1 MRNLIQFM
9 KDFVVPQSK
18 KEWTISLISITVR
31 NLTVMKK
38 FYTQIL
44 GLSVLQE
51 FDNEVLI
58 GHGRG
63 SIPLFKLVQGNGD
76 SNSFLTTYS
85 IGFRLS
91 KFSQI
96 GELINRFIMEEQTIM
111 GSGFDGY
118 TTNFYIIDP
127 EGNRLKFMFSE
138 DNPSQDVDQYLE
150 GNEMKRSLHEFI
162 DGIEGA
168 SEEFPASARIT
179 QLHYNVIDVEAT
191 TEFLM
196 NNFSFN
202 TTYDYV
208 TKRKNF
214 KVNRDGYSI
223 AINSWNETNKK
234 SKNIYGLSMIEW
246 RVPNMKELENLVLH
260 LEMNQIPFRYYDAY
274 LKVPTKDG
282 IEYCFK
288 VGDHS

>member
-76 SNSFLTTYS
+76 SDSFLTTYS
-85 IGFRLS
+85 IGFRLTKS
-91 KFSQI
+91 SQI
-96 GELINRFIMEEQTIM
+96 GELMNHFIMEERTII

-118 TTNFYIIDP
+118 TTNFYIMDP
-127 EGNRLKFMFSE
+127 EGNRLKFMVVE
-138 DNPSQDVDQYLE
+138 DNSSQEVDQYLE

-162 DGIEGA
+162 DGIDGA
-168 SEEFPASARIT
+168 S
-179 QLHYNVIDVEAT
+179 
-191 TEFLM
+191 
-196 NNFSFN
+196 
-202 TTYDYV
+202 
-208 TKRKNF
+208 
-214 KVNRDGYSI
+214 
-223 AINSWNETNKK
+223 
-234 SKNIYGLSMIEW
+234 
-246 RVPNMKELENLVLH
+246 
-260 LEMNQIPFRYYDAY
+260 
-274 LKVPTKDG
+274 
-282 IEYCFK
+282 
-288 VGDHS
+288 

>member
-44 GLSVLQE
+44 GFSVLQE

-76 SNSFLTTYS
+76 SDSFLTTYS
-85 IGFRLS
+85 IGFRLAKS
-91 KFSQI
+91 SQI
-96 GELINRFIMEEQTIM
+96 GELINHLIMEEQTII

-118 TTNFYIIDP
+118 TTNFYIMDP
-127 EGNRLKFMFSE
+127 EENRLKFMVVE
-138 DNPSQDVDQYLE
+138 DNSSQEVDQYLE

-179 QLHYNVIDVEAT
+179 QLHYNVMDVEAT
-191 TEFLM
+191 TEFLI
-196 NNFSFN
+196 NNFSFK

-214 KVNRDGYSI
+214 KVNRDGYSL
-223 AINSWNETNKK
+223 AINSWNERNKN
-234 SKNIYGLSMIEW
+234 SKCIYGLSMIEW

-260 LEMNQIPFRYYDAY
+260 LEMNQVPFHYYDAY

>member
-76 SNSFLTTYS
+76 SDSFLTTYS

-118 TTNFYIIDP
+118 TTNFYIMDP
-127 EGNRLKFMFSE
+127 EGNRLKFMVVE
-138 DNPSQDVDQYLE
+138 DNSSQEVDQYLE

-168 SEEFPASARIT
+168 SEEFPVSARIT

-191 TEFLM
+191 TEFLI
-196 NNFSFN
+196 NNFSFK

-214 KVNRDGYSI
+214 KVNRDGYSLS
-223 AINSWNETNKK
+223 INSWNKRNKNSK
-234 SKNIYGLSMIEW
+234 SIYGLSMIEW

-260 LEMNQIPFRYYDAY
+260 LEMNQVPFHYYDAY

>member
-31 NLTVMKK
+31 KLTVMKK

-76 SNSFLTTYS
+76 SDSFLTTYS

-91 KFSQI
+91 KSSQI

-118 TTNFYIIDP
+118 TTNFYIMDP
-127 EGNRLKFMFSE
+127 EGNRLKFMVVE
-138 DNPSQDVDQYLE
+138 DNPSKDIDQYLE
-150 GNEMKRSLHEFI
+150 GNEMKRSLHDFI
-162 DGIEGA
+162 DGIDGA
-168 SEEFPASARIT
+168 SEEFPVSARIT
-179 QLHYNVIDVEAT
+179 QLHYNVIDVEVT
-191 TEFLM
+191 TDFLI

-260 LEMNQIPFRYYDAY
+260 LEMNQVPFHYYDAY

>member
-63 SIPLFKLVQGNGD
+63 SIPLFKLVQRNGD
-76 SNSFLTTYS
+76 PNSFLTTYS
-85 IGFRLS
+85 IGFHLS
-91 KFSQI
+91 KSSQM
-96 GELINRFIMEEQTIM
+96 GELINRLIMKQQTIM
-111 GSGFDGY
+111 GIGFDGY
-118 TTNFYIIDP
+118 TTNFYILDP
-127 EGNRLKFMFSE
+127 EGNRLKFMFVENNSYQE
-138 DNPSQDVDQYLE
+138 VDQYFE

-162 DGIEGA
+162 DGIDGTV
-168 SEEFPASARIT
+168 EEFPVSARIT
-179 QLHYNVIDVEAT
+179 QLHYNVLDVEVAT
-191 TEFLM
+191 DFLT
-196 NNFSFN
+196 NNFSFK

-214 KVNRDGYSI
+214 KVNRHGYSI
-223 AINSWNETNKK
+223 AINSWNEKQNKVLTY
-234 SKNIYGLSMIEW
+234 YGLSMIEW
-246 RVPNMKELENLVLH
+246 RVPSMRELEKLVLH
-260 LEMNQIPFRYYDAY
+260 LEMNQVPFEYYDAY
-274 LKVPTKDG
+274 LKVPTNEG

-288 VGDHS
+288 VGDH

>member
-38 FYTQIL
+38 FYTQIM

-63 SIPLFKLVQGNGD
+63 SIPLFKLVQRNGD
-76 SNSFLTTYS
+76 PNSFLTTYS
-85 IGFRLS
+85 IGFHLS
-91 KFSQI
+91 KSSQM
-96 GELINRFIMEEQTIM
+96 GELINRLIMKQQTIM
-111 GSGFDGY
+111 GTGFDGY
-118 TTNFYIIDP
+118 TTNFYIMDP
-127 EGNRLKFMFSE
+127 EGNRLKFMVVE
-138 DNPSQDVDQYLE
+138 DNPSQEVDQYLE

-162 DGIEGA
+162 DGIDEA
-168 SEEFPASARIT
+168 SEEFPISAKIT
-179 QLHYNVIDVEAT
+179 QLHYNVMDVEAT
-191 TEFLM
+191 TEFLI
-196 NNFSFN
+196 NNFSFK

-234 SKNIYGLSMIEW
+234 SKSIYGLSTIEW

-260 LEMNQIPFRYYDAY
+260 LEMNQVSFHYYDAY
-274 LKVPTKDG
+274 LKVPTRDG

-288 VGDHS
+288 VGEHS

>member
-76 SNSFLTTYS
+76 SDSFLTTYS

-91 KFSQI
+91 KSSQI

-118 TTNFYIIDP
+118 TTNFYIMDP
-127 EGNRLKFMFSE
+127 EGNRLKFMVVE
-138 DNPSQDVDQYLE
+138 DNPSKDIDQYLE
-150 GNEMKRSLHEFI
+150 GNEMKRSLHDFI
-162 DGIEGA
+162 DGIDGA
-168 SEEFPASARIT
+168 SEEFPVSARIT
-179 QLHYNVIDVEAT
+179 QLHYNVIDVEVT
-191 TEFLM
+191 TDFLI

-234 SKNIYGLSMIEW
+234 SKNIYGLSMVEW

-260 LEMNQIPFRYYDAY
+260 LEMNQVPFHYYDAY

>member
-9 KDFVVPQSK
+9 KDFIVPQSK

-76 SNSFLTTYS
+76 SDSFLTTYS
-85 IGFRLS
+85 IGFRLAKS
-91 KFSQI
+91 SQI
-96 GELINRFIMEEQTIM
+96 GELMNHFIMEEQTII

-118 TTNFYIIDP
+118 TTNFYIMDP
-127 EGNRLKFMFSE
+127 EGNRLKFMVVE
-138 DNPSQDVDQYLE
+138 DNSSQEVDQYLE

-162 DGIEGA
+162 DGIDGA

-179 QLHYNVIDVEAT
+179 QLHYNVMDVEAT
-191 TEFLM
+191 TEFLI
-196 NNFSFN
+196 NNFSFK

-214 KVNRDGYSI
+214 NCICVFS
-223 AINSWNETNKK
+223 S
-234 SKNIYGLSMIEW
+234 L
-246 RVPNMKELENLVLH
+246 
-260 LEMNQIPFRYYDAY
+260 FRYFY
-274 LKVPTKDG
+274 LT
-282 IEYCFK
+282 F
-288 VGDHS
+288 S

>member
-76 SNSFLTTYS
+76 SDSFLTTYS
-85 IGFRLS
+85 IGFRLTKS
-91 KFSQI
+91 SQI
-96 GELINRFIMEEQTIM
+96 GELMNHFIMEEQTII

-118 TTNFYIIDP
+118 TTNFYIMDP
-127 EGNRLKFMFSE
+127 EGNRLKFMVVE
-138 DNPSQDVDQYLE
+138 DNSSQEVDQYLE

-162 DGIEGA
+162 DGIDGA

-179 QLHYNVIDVEAT
+179 QLHYNVMDVEAT
-191 TEFLM
+191 TEFLI
-196 NNFSFN
+196 NNFSFK

-214 KVNRDGYSI
+214 KVNRDGYSL
-223 AINSWNETNKK
+223 AINSWNERNKNSK
-234 SKNIYGLSMIEW
+234 SIYGLSMIEW

-260 LEMNQIPFRYYDAY
+260 LEMNQVSFHYYDAY
-274 LKVPTKDG
+274 LKVPTRDG

-288 VGDHS
+288 VGEHS

>member
-44 GLSVLQE
+44 GLSALQE

-76 SNSFLTTYS
+76 SDSFLTTYS

-91 KFSQI
+91 KSSQI

-118 TTNFYIIDP
+118 TTNFYIMDP
-127 EGNRLKFMFSE
+127 EGNRLKFMVVE
-138 DNPSQDVDQYLE
+138 DNPSKDIDQYLE
-150 GNEMKRSLHEFI
+150 GNEMKRSLHDFI
-162 DGIEGA
+162 DGIDGA
-168 SEEFPASARIT
+168 SEEFPVSARIT
-179 QLHYNVIDVEAT
+179 QLHYNVIDVEVT
-191 TEFLM
+191 TDFLI

-260 LEMNQIPFRYYDAY
+260 LEMNQVPFHYYDAY

-288 VGDHS
+288 VGDHL

>member
-168 SEEFPASARIT
+168 SEEFPVSARIT

>member
-76 SNSFLTTYS
+76 SDSFLTTYS

-91 KFSQI
+91 KSSQI

-118 TTNFYIIDP
+118 TTNFYIMDP
-127 EGNRLKFMFSE
+127 EGNRLKFMVVE
-138 DNPSQDVDQYLE
+138 DNPSKDIDQYLE
-150 GNEMKRSLHEFI
+150 GNEMKRSLHDFI
-162 DGIEGA
+162 DGIDGA
-168 SEEFPASARIT
+168 SEEFPVSARIT
-179 QLHYNVIDVEAT
+179 QLHYNVIDVEVT
-191 TEFLM
+191 TDFLI

-260 LEMNQIPFRYYDAY
+260 LEMNQVPFHYYDAY

>member
-168 SEEFPASARIT
+168 SEEFPVSARIT
-179 QLHYNVIDVEAT
+179 QLHYNVMDVEAT
-191 TEFLM
+191 TEFLI
-196 NNFSFN
+196 NNFSFK

-260 LEMNQIPFRYYDAY
+260 LEMNQVSFHYYDAY
-274 LKVPTKDG
+274 LKVPTRDG

>member
-76 SNSFLTTYS
+76 SDSFLTTYS
-85 IGFRLS
+85 IGFRLTKS
-91 KFSQI
+91 SQI
-96 GELINRFIMEEQTIM
+96 GELMNHFIMEEQTII

-118 TTNFYIIDP
+118 TTNFYIMDP
-127 EGNRLKFMFSE
+127 EGNRLKFMVVE
-138 DNPSQDVDQYLE
+138 DNSSQEVDQYLE

-162 DGIEGA
+162 DGIDEA
-168 SEEFPASARIT
+168 SEEFPVSAKIT
-179 QLHYNVIDVEAT
+179 QLHYNVMDVEAT
-191 TEFLM
+191 TEFLI
-196 NNFSFN
+196 NNFSFK

-234 SKNIYGLSMIEW
+234 SKSIYGLSTIEW
-246 RVPNMKELENLVLH
+246 RVPNMKELENLVLY
-260 LEMNQIPFRYYDAY
+260 LEMNQVSFHYYDAY
-274 LKVPTKDG
+274 LKVPTRDG

-288 VGDHS
+288 VGEHS

>member
-76 SNSFLTTYS
+76 SDSFLTTYS
-85 IGFRLS
+85 IGFRLAKS
-91 KFSQI
+91 SQI
-96 GELINRFIMEEQTIM
+96 GELMNHFIMEEQTII

-118 TTNFYIIDP
+118 TTNFYIMDP
-127 EGNRLKFMFSE
+127 EGNRLKFMVVE
-138 DNPSQDVDQYLE
+138 DNPSQEVDQYLE
-150 GNEMKRSLHEFI
+150 GTEMNRSLHEFI
-162 DGIEGA
+162 DGVDA
-168 SEEFPASARIT
+168 LSEEFPPSATIA
-179 QLHYNVIDVEAT
+179 QVHYNVADVEETGA
-191 TEFLM
+191 FLTDA
-196 NNFSFN
+196 FLFN
-202 TTYDYV
+202 TTFDYV

-214 KVNRDGYSI
+214 KINRDGYSLS
-223 AINSWNETNKK
+223 INSWKFIPRFNEDF
-234 SKNIYGLSMIEW
+234 YGVSEIEW
-246 RVPNMKELENLVLH
+246 RVPNMRELENLVLN
-260 LEMNQIPFRYYDAY
+260 LESKKVPFHYYDAV

-282 IEYCFK
+282 VQFYFK
-288 VGDHS
+288 VGDPI

>member
-76 SNSFLTTYS
+76 SDSFLTTYS
-85 IGFRLS
+85 IGFRLARS
-91 KFSQI
+91 SQI
-96 GELINRFIMEEQTIM
+96 GIMEEQTII

-118 TTNFYIIDP
+118 TTNFYIMDP
-127 EGNRLKFMFSE
+127 EGNRLKFMVVE
-138 DNPSQDVDQYLE
+138 DNSSQKVDQYLE

-162 DGIEGA
+162 DGIDGA

-179 QLHYNVIDVEAT
+179 QLHYNVMDVEAT
-191 TEFLM
+191 TEFLI
-196 NNFSFN
+196 NNFSFK

-208 TKRKNF
+208 TKRNNF
-214 KVNRDGYSI
+214 KVNRDGYSV
-223 AINSWNETNKK
+223 AINSWNERNKNSK
-234 SKNIYGLSMIEW
+234 SIYGLSMIEW

-260 LEMNQIPFRYYDAY
+260 LEMNQVPFHYYDAY

>member
-63 SIPLFKLVQGNGD
+63 SIPLFKLVQGNDD
-76 SNSFLTTYS
+76 SESFLTTYS
-85 IGFRLS
+85 IGFRLAKS
-91 KFSQI
+91 SQI
-96 GELINRFIMEEQTIM
+96 DELINHFIMEEQTII

-118 TTNFYIIDP
+118 TTNFYIMDP
-127 EGNRLKFMFSE
+127 EGNRLKFMVVE
-138 DNPSQDVDQYLE
+138 DNSSQEVDQYLE

-162 DGIEGA
+162 DGIDEA
-168 SEEFPASARIT
+168 SEEFPVSAKIT

-196 NNFSFN
+196 NNFSFK
-202 TTYDYV
+202 TTFDYV

-260 LEMNQIPFRYYDAY
+260 LEMNQVPFRYYDAY

>member
-9 KDFVVPQSK
+9 KDFFVPQSK

-31 NLTVMKK
+31 NLTVMRK

-51 FDNEVLI
+51 FGNEVLI

-85 IGFRLS
+85 IGFRLAKS
-91 KFSQI
+91 SQI
-96 GELINRFIMEEQTIM
+96 GELINHFIMEEQTII

-118 TTNFYIIDP
+118 TTNFYIMDP
-127 EGNRLKFMFSE
+127 EGNRLKFMVVE
-138 DNPSQDVDQYLE
+138 DNPSQEVDQYLE

-162 DGIEGA
+162 DGIDGA
-168 SEEFPASARIT
+168 SEEFSPSARIT
-179 QLHYNVIDVEAT
+179 QLHYNVMDVEAT
-191 TEFLM
+191 TEFLI
-196 NNFSFN
+196 NNFSFK

-223 AINSWNETNKK
+223 AINSWNETNKN
-234 SKNIYGLSMIEW
+234 SKGIYGLSMIEW

-260 LEMNQIPFRYYDAY
+260 LEMNQVAFHYYDAY
-274 LKVPTKDG
+274 LKVPTKEG

>member
-168 SEEFPASARIT
+168 SEEFPVSARIT

-260 LEMNQIPFRYYDAY
+260 LEMNQVPFRYYDAY